1 MSVRKLSN
9 GPACGWLTQKRK
21 IFCVSMS
28 GNLEAFA
35 WKKNYWSERRPFSV
49 IYNLLLKYF
58 LFFSPYFN
66 LLISSSLISIT
77 SCSSRLSFLFL
88 QFFLKVIKKT
98 GTRKLQKKKGW
109 QRLLLV
115 GPGAQVN
122 FTLLIL
128 FFFLFV
134 FCSTG
139 DGSIFI
145 WSLFAFDFDLPFV
158 FFFSKLMNEILTFE
172 HSMELSL
179 FHEILCCGILLKA
192 TEL

>member
-1 MSVRKLSN
+1 MCQYV
-9 GPACGWLTQKRK
+9 
-21 IFCVSMS
+21 
-28 GNLEAFA
+28 
-35 WKKNYWSERRPFSV
+35 WKFGTVCMEKNYWSERRSFSV

-66 LLISSSLISIT
+66 LLISSSLISST

>member
-21 IFCVSMS
+21 ILCVSMS
-28 GNLEAFA
+28 GNLEGFA

-66 LLISSSLISIT
+66 LLISSSLISST

-109 QRLLLV
+109 QRLLPV

-122 FTLLIL
+122 FTLAYLIL
-128 FFFLFV
+128 
-134 FCSTG
+134 
-139 DGSIFI
+139 
-145 WSLFAFDFDLPFV
+145 
-158 FFFSKLMNEILTFE
+158 
-172 HSMELSL
+172 LSL
-179 FHEILCCGILLKA
+179 RLLFDPWWKHLYLKSICFRLWLAFCILIF
-192 TEL
+192 

>member
-21 IFCVSMS
+21 ILCVSMS
-28 GNLEAFA
+28 GNLEGFA

-66 LLISSSLISIT
+66 LLISSSLTSST

-109 QRLLLV
+109 QRLLPV

-122 FTLLIL
+122 FTLAYLIL
-128 FFFLFV
+128 
-134 FCSTG
+134 
-139 DGSIFI
+139 
-145 WSLFAFDFDLPFV
+145 
-158 FFFSKLMNEILTFE
+158 
-172 HSMELSL
+172 LSL
-179 FHEILCCGILLKA
+179 RLLFDRWWKHLYLKSICFRLWLAFCILIF
-192 TEL
+192 